1 MNCNKLAHRIWE
13 QAELVK
19 AQQAGTQF
27 APTRFRTFV
36 EHDTGLRRQ
45 VEMPK
50 RVKPWWFTAE
60 NGKLAL
66 HVRYGS
72 RALELAKGK
81 FAIEV
86 ASDWD
91 LAATLELI

>member
-1 MNCNKLAHRIWE
+1 
-13 QAELVK
+13 
-19 AQQAGTQF
+19 
-27 APTRFRTFV
+27 
-36 EHDTGLRRQ
+36 
-45 VEMPK
+45 MPK

-86 ASDWD
+86 ASDRD
-91 LAATLELI
+91 LAATLVRWINRGVILPVIKGTGD